1 MPKTPEKTPEE
12 KPVKV
17 GERIA
22 RRIARAGVCSRRDA
36 EKLIVAGKVTVNGK
50 PIDSPALNVVP
61 NDTITVDGKPLA
73 KAEPTRLW
81 LYNKPKGR
89 ITSSRDP
96 EGRPTIYD
104 DLPDSMPRV
113 ITVGRL
119 DYNTEGLLLLTND
132 GALARKLELPSTEW
146 KRLYR
151 VRVYGRPNEAA
162 LANLAN
168 GITVD
173 GIRYGAIIATI
184 ESARNANSW
193 LNITLTEGKNRETRK
208 VMEHM
213 GLEVTR
219 LIRVSY
225 GPFQLGRLPLAI
237 AMEIAEKDMAEKLG
251 LPKKEEPKKTGKKL
265 GKKQDQRPHRNPYR
279 GKNPRNPEE
288 KATQKP
294 KGKPG
299 ANHRRPS

>member
-132 GALARKLELPSTEW
+132 GALAR
-146 KRLYR
+146 
-151 VRVYGRPNEAA
+151 
-162 LANLAN
+162 NL
-168 GITVD
+168 
-173 GIRYGAIIATI
+173 
-184 ESARNANSW
+184 
-193 LNITLTEGKNRETRK
+193 
-208 VMEHM
+208 
-213 GLEVTR
+213 
-219 LIRVSY
+219 
-225 GPFQLGRLPLAI
+225 
-237 AMEIAEKDMAEKLG
+237 
-251 LPKKEEPKKTGKKL
+251 
-265 GKKQDQRPHRNPYR
+265 
-279 GKNPRNPEE
+279 
-288 KATQKP
+288 
-294 KGKPG
+294 
-299 ANHRRPS
+299 